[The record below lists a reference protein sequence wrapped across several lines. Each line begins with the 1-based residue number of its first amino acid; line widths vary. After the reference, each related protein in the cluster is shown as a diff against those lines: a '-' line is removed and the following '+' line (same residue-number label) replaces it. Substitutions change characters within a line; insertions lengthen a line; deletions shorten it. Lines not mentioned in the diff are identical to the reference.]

1 MPSSGAK
8 CEATRH
14 WSSLVS
20 RIDAIFFDLDGT
32 LTDPKVGITRC
43 IRYALRELG
52 VTPPEADDLTWC
64 IGPPLL
70 DSFNA
75 ILGDDA
81 LAEAALNHYRAR
93 FSEVGLFENRL
104 YAGVA
109 ESLQRLSRRNI
120 PLFVATSKPQV
131 YAERIVEHF
140 GLATFFE
147 RVFGPSLQGDRNRKT
162 DLLRWA
168 LDETGVTADATVMVG
183 DRKHDM
189 VGAMDNGMCAV
200 GVLYGYGSREELEDA
215 GAQLLLRSPDELGGI
230 LDAWVS

>member
-1 MPSSGAK
+1 
-8 CEATRH
+8 
-14 WSSLVS
+14 VS

-43 IRYALRELG
+43 IRHALRELG

-70 DSFNA
+70 DSFKA

-81 LAEAALNHYRAR
+81 LAAVALKHYRER
-93 FSEVGLFENRL
+93 FSEIGLYENQL
-104 YAGVA
+104 YGGVL
-109 ESLQRLSRRNI
+109 ESLQLLSDRNVS
-120 PLFVATSKPQV
+120 LFVATSKPQV

-140 GLATFFE
+140 GIATFFE
-147 RVFGPSLQGDRNRKT
+147 RVFGPTLQGDRSRKT

-168 LDETGVTADATVMVG
+168 LAEVGVTADATVMVG
-183 DRKHDM
+183 DRNHDI
-189 VGAMDNGMCAV
+189 VGARDNGMYAA
-200 GVLYGYGSREELEDA
+200 GVLYGYGSREELEHA

-230 LDAWVS
+230 LDASVA

>member
-1 MPSSGAK
+1 M
-8 CEATRH
+8 
-14 WSSLVS
+14 S

-43 IRYALRELG
+43 IRHALRELG

-70 DSFNA
+70 DSFRA

-81 LAEAALNHYRAR
+81 LAAVALKHYRAR
-93 FSEVGLFENRL
+93 FSEVGLYENEL
-104 YAGVA
+104 YGGVP
-109 ESLQRLSRRNI
+109 ESLQLFSDRNVS
-120 PLFVATSKPQV
+120 LFVATSKPQV

-140 GLATFFE
+140 GIVTYFE
-147 RVFGPSLQGDRNRKT
+147 RVFGPTLQGDRSMKT

-168 LDETGVTADATVMVG
+168 LDETGLAAGVTVMVG
-183 DRKHDM
+183 DRNLDI
-189 VGAMDNGMCAV
+189 VGARDNGMHAA
-200 GVLYGYGSREELEDA
+200 GVLYGYGTREELEDA
-215 GAQLLLRSPDELGGI
+215 GAQCLVGSPDELGGI